1 MVPKRCPTSACM
13 NDTFERLRTWT
24 SWEINSCWLS
34 SQRVKEE
41 INSDP
46 FYKLAGN
53 AKGARPSEISTA
65 LLP

>member
-13 NDTFERLRTWT
+13 NNTFERLRTWT
-24 SWEINSCWLS
+24 SWEIEQLLS
-34 SQRVKEE
+34 SKRVKEE

>member
-13 NDTFERLRTWT
+13 NNTFERLRTWT
-24 SWEINSCWLS
+24 SWEIKQLLS
-34 SQRVKEE
+34 SKRVKEE

>member
-13 NDTFERLRTWT
+13 NNTFERLCTWT
-24 SWEINSCWLS
+24 SWEIKQLLS
-34 SQRVKEE
+34 SKRVKEE

>member
-24 SWEINSCWLS
+24 SWEIRQLLS
-34 SQRVKEE
+34 SKREKEE